1 MKQETLE
8 EAAEKYLQEWR
19 LVNNIHLSNVIH
31 AERCKNDFIAGAKWQ
46 AERMYS
52 EEDLILFYD
61 FIENHQLRKY
71 GDIWK
76 RITNNP
82 NDRPLG
88 FESVDDKYV
97 IEWFEQFKKQI
108 K

>member
-1 MKQETLE
+1 MKTQLE

-52 EEDLILFYD
+52 EEEVKQIIDATLIEHSD
-61 FIENHQLRKY
+61 FVLA
-71 GDIWK
+71 DI
-76 RITNNP
+76 P
-82 NDRPLG
+82 
-88 FESVDDKYV
+88 
-97 IEWFEQFKKQI
+97 EWFEQFKK